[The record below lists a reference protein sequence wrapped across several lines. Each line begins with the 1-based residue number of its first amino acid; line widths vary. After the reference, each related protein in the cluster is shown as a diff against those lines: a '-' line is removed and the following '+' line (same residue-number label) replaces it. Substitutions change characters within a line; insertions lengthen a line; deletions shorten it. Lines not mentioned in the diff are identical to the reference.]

1 MFIVLKKVQS
11 QERDCIRILS
21 TFTKGSNKIE
31 MKKITDKY
39 LASTI
44 KDIESKS
51 QTHHALYA
59 KNLIAIIKELQE
71 LRKFKKGIDRGF
83 GGRP

>member
-1 MFIVLKKVQS
+1 
-11 QERDCIRILS
+11 
-21 TFTKGSNKIE
+21 

-51 QTHHALYA
+51 QTHHALFVD
-59 KNLIAIIKELQE
+59 NIVAIIKELQD
-71 LRKFKKGIDRGF
+71 LRKFKKSIDRDF

>member
-1 MFIVLKKVQS
+1 
-11 QERDCIRILS
+11 
-21 TFTKGSNKIE
+21 

-39 LASTI
+39 LTDTL

-59 KNLIAIIKELQE
+59 ENLIAIIKELQE